1 MARRKPVLKNK
12 NKSADPAIKST
23 SKTKKVKATPST
35 KGPNAITTLMA
46 DSRTPKVLG
55 LGLIMTSLFLL
66 VSAVSHYFSY
76 AHDAVLMEGTV
87 EFSLDNAARQY
98 QNYLGKLGALAGDFF
113 VKKGFGFAVFIPIIL
128 LGAWGAKVLKPAL
141 PFKMYSMWIKGAF
154 LSFWICIA
162 ASFPFLS
169 KVLMPSGDTI
179 IQDSQLLGGGVG
191 FGLSLWL
198 KKME

>member
-1 MARRKPVLKNK
+1 
-12 NKSADPAIKST
+12 
-23 SKTKKVKATPST
+23 
-35 KGPNAITTLMA
+35 MA

-98 QNYLGKLGALAGDFF
+98 QNYLGKLGALVGDFF
-113 VKKGFGFAVFIPIIL
+113 VKKGFGFAVFIPIAL

-141 PFKMYSMWIKGAF
+141 TFKMYSLWIKGAF

-169 KVLMPSGDTI
+169 EVLMPSGDTI

-198 KKME
+198 KNIMGTLGTALLLLLSMGVFLIVSYDGLLD